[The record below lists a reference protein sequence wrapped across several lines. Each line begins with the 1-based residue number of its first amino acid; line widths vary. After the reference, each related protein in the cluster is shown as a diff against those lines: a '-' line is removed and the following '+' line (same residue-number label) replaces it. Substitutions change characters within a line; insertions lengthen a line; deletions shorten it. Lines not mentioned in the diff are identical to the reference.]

1 MLVIEGNW
9 VISGPSG
16 ELLMRMLVRGVSATA
31 RLTARML
38 RQRLKPMAKGIE
50 RLKI

>member
-9 VISGPSG
+9 VIAGPLG
-16 ELLMRMLVRGVSATA
+16 ESPMRMLARVPATA

-38 RQRLKPMAKGIE
+38 RQRLRPMAKGIE